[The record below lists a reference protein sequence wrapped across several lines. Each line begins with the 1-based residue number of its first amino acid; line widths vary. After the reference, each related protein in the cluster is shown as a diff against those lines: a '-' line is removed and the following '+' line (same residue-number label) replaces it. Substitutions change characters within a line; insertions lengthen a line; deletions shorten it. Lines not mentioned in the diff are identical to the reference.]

1 MSLRILLIIF
11 SGNESDNMEYWYGVC
26 FGPQDPPSI
35 TLQVSTSSV
44 VLININD
51 STILIER

>member
-35 TLQVSTSSV
+35 TLQVSTPSV
-44 VLININD
+44 VLINKYE
-51 STILIER
+51 STIRVRR